1 MEVVGPNNSQ
11 DRHNFSICSKDKNGN
26 TTRNGIFVSNC
37 KYGDFFLY
45 LDIHEKYGITNVV
58 PISVYD
64 IKRLEGD
71 NPDDPYELKFII
83 GEQAREPAENFQVA
97 HFRLLSDSNFL
108 PYGRSAIEGAR
119 KTWKKLHL
127 MEDAMLIH
135 RIMRAPERRIF
146 KIDVGNI
153 PPNEVDNFMN
163 KIIANT
169 KKIPYINPSTGDYNL
184 KFNMMNVMEDYFIP
198 TRGGTSGTDI
208 DIAPA
213 LQYDAIEDI
222 EYLRDK
228 MLGALRIPRA
238 FLGYE
243 EGIGA
248 KATLAAEDLRFARTI
263 EKIQRIMV
271 SELYKIAIVH
281 LYAQGYKNEDLVDFS
296 LELTSPSVVYEEEKL
311 ALWDAKIAL
320 ASNIR
325 DINMIGSNWIYTEVF
340 KFSEEDIDD
349 TRKNLIEDA
358 YFEYRLSKILDDG
371 EDPLGQQSDSLY
383 DEEEEVEPE
392 EEFAPSEDEE
402 GTEGVGGMEGGEDQE
417 QPEGQPAQ
425 QGGVDTSGE
434 IPSGGPAPGGEA
446 TVAGESIERKPL
458 IGDKDDKPKKKKRKN
473 VGRDDDNDELGLKD
487 LKKALKVNKSD
498 IKHKYRGGS
507 PLSISDCRKLDA

>member
-1 MEVVGPNNSQ
+1 
-11 DRHNFSICSKDKNGN
+11 
-26 TTRNGIFVSNC
+26 
-37 KYGDFFLY
+37 
-45 LDIHEKYGITNVV
+45 
-58 PISVYD
+58 
-64 IKRLEGD
+64 
-71 NPDDPYELKFII
+71 
-83 GEQAREPAENFQVA
+83 
-97 HFRLLSDSNFL
+97 
-108 PYGRSAIEGAR
+108 
-119 KTWKKLHL
+119 
-127 MEDAMLIH
+127 
-135 RIMRAPERRIF
+135 
-146 KIDVGNI
+146 
-153 PPNEVDNFMN
+153 
-163 KIIANT
+163 
-169 KKIPYINPSTGDYNL
+169 
-184 KFNMMNVMEDYFIP
+184 
-198 TRGGTSGTDI
+198 
-208 DIAPA
+208 
-213 LQYDAIEDI
+213 
-222 EYLRDK
+222 
-228 MLGALRIPRA
+228 
-238 FLGYE
+238 
-243 EGIGA
+243 
-248 KATLAAEDLRFARTI
+248 
-263 EKIQRIMV
+263 
-271 SELYKIAIVH
+271 
-281 LYAQGYKNEDLVDFS
+281 
-296 LELTSPSVVYEEEKL
+296 
-311 ALWDAKIAL
+311 
-320 ASNIR
+320 
-325 DINMIGSNWIYTEVF
+325 MIGSNWIYTEVF